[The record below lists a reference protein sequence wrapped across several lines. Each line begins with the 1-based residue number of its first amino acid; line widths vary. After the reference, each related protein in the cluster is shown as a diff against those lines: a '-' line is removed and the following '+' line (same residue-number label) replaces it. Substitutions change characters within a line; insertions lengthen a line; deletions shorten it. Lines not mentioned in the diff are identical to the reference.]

1 MTMFRTLLTA
11 SILATSIGAAQAQ
24 TPPAAGTDPH
34 HPAAA
39 TGAAAPALP
48 AAPTA
53 SLMPPGAAGAPGTG
67 AMMGGDMGKMMQSMM
82 PMMRMMMM
90 RGGMEQMDG
99 PMGMMAPQRIEG
111 RIAFLKTELKI
122 TDAQLPQ
129 WNAFADV
136 LRKNAKGM
144 MEMRGAM
151 MQAPAQTSALAQ
163 TSAPAQTSALD
174 RADQHIKMMT
184 AGLEAAKA
192 SAAATRALYAAL
204 TDTQKA
210 TADELLAPP
219 MGRM

>member
-53 SLMPPGAAGAPGTG
+53 SLMPPGAAGAP
-67 AMMGGDMGKMMQSMM
+67 AMASMMGGDMGKMMQSMM
-82 PMMRMMMM
+82 AMMMA
-90 RGGMEQMDG
+90 RGGAEQMDG
-99 PMGMMAPQRIEG
+99 PMAMMAPERVEG
-111 RIAFLKTELKI
+111 RIAFLQTEIKI
-122 TDAQLPQ
+122 TDAQRLQ
-129 WNAFADV
+129 WTAFADV

-144 MEMRGAM
+144 SEMRAM
-151 MQAPAQTSALAQ
+151 MMAAPAQASAA
-163 TSAPAQTSALD
+163 D
-174 RADQHIKMMT
+174 RADQRVQLMT
-184 AGLEAAKA
+184 SHLAIAKA
-192 SAAATRALYAAL
+192 TAAATRALYAAL
-204 TDTQKA
+204 TDAQRK
-210 TADELLAPP
+210 TADDLLAPA